1 MSFYEGKKE
10 LLIIIPAYNEEKSIG
25 AVLDELLQLPIF
37 AIADV
42 LVIDDASGDDTAKL
56 ARARGVQVITQ
67 MYHMG
72 YGAGL
77 QLGYRYA
84 VLHDFS
90 YVIQMDADGQH
101 DVSNVMK
108 LFDRLRTP
116 DEAGN
121 YPDLIL
127 GSRFL
132 EGAPDY
138 PVSFAKKA
146 AYAMFRG
153 IIWLFTGRRIT
164 DPTTGLQ
171 GLGRRT
177 FTYYAG
183 SGHFDDKYP
192 DANVLL
198 QMLLLDYRV
207 EEIPARTHPR
217 REGVSMHWGLG
228 PLGYMVRMLF
238 SIAAVWMRSR
248 WFHLDTENAVDA
260 EDRNDHLVS

>member
-1 MSFYEGKKE
+1 MSFYERKKE

-25 AVLDELLQLPIF
+25 AVLDELLGLPIL
-37 AIADV
+37 ATADV
-42 LVIDDASGDDTAKL
+42 LVIDDASRDDTAKL

-67 MYHMG
+67 IYHMG
-72 YGAGL
+72 YGAAL
-77 QLGYRYA
+77 ELGYRYA
-84 VLHDFS
+84 VRHDFS

-108 LFDRLRTP
+108 IFERLRTP

-121 YPDLIL
+121 DPDLVL

-132 EGAPDY
+132 QGAPDY

-146 AYAMFRG
+146 AYALFCG
-153 IIWLFTGRRIT
+153 IIRLLTGRRIT

-171 GLGRRT
+171 GLGRRA
-177 FTYYAG
+177 FSYYAG

-207 EEIPARTHPR
+207 EEIPALTHPR
-217 REGVSMHWGLG
+217 TEGVSMHWGLG
-228 PLGYMVRMLF
+228 PFGYMFRMLF
-238 SIAAVWMRSR
+238 SIAAVWMRIK
-248 WFHLDTENAVDA
+248 WFHLDVEDMMDA
-260 EDRNDHLVS
+260 EGADDHMVS

>member
-25 AVLDELLQLPIF
+25 AVLDELLQLPLF
-37 AIADV
+37 GIADV
-42 LVIDDASGDDTAKL
+42 LVIDDASRDDTAKL

-84 VLHDFS
+84 VLHGFS

-121 YPDLIL
+121 YSDLIL

-153 IIWLFTGRRIT
+153 IIRLFTGKRIT

-171 GLGRRT
+171 RCDNGPDIIGAHDTVANLVFQYSQHLCESFPHNRIRSFIHNGKYLYCRYSRKALYLQYPQQSKTAGLIRKD
-177 FTYYAG
+177 F
-183 SGHFDDKYP
+183 
-192 DANVLL
+192 
-198 QMLLLDYRV
+198 
-207 EEIPARTHPR
+207 
-217 REGVSMHWGLG
+217 
-228 PLGYMVRMLF
+228 
-238 SIAAVWMRSR
+238 
-248 WFHLDTENAVDA
+248 
-260 EDRNDHLVS
+260 